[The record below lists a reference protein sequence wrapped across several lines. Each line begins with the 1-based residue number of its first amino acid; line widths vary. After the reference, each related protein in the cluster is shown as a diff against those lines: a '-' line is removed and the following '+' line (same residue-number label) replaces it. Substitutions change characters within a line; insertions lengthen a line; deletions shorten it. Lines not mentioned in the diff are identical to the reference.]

1 MISMSRLVTRRLLQF
16 FGGVVYPW
24 FFMFLEVL
32 YCCFHIWSSRN
43 FFLSLLPFPMH
54 SSLYFAQQCDGNSLE
69 NWTSTK
75 AFVYA
80 WLSKAVFSK
89 GIWTAA
95 KRSWSQFMSHCSVL
109 NWNQSLSITQH
120 MSRSDSFW
128 VPWHMVLDPTVSSKA
143 LLPGDECWF
152 YCCGA
157 EGDKNKWCLLDIKN
171 EWWCLHHS

>member
-1 MISMSRLVTRRLLQF
+1 MSCILDF
-16 FGGVVYPW
+16 SC
-24 FFMFLEVL
+24 FLRFCIAVFTFEVAETSFCL
-32 YCCFHIWSSRN
+32 YCLFQCIQACT
-43 FFLSLLPFPMH
+43 SL
-54 SSLYFAQQCDGNSLE
+54 QQCDGNSLE

-89 GIWTAA
+89 GIWTTA